1 MDLDDL
7 IKEHQEGVPRVSGL
21 IALWRTL
28 QRMDSVAWRAVR
40 DDPALQ
46 FARWLAA
53 IAAIVVYGFLPHA
66 ISNAPGYVPALVA
79 AVLLLPDAKSIT
91 VGGLKFDRLQK
102 DVIRQNEEIAK
113 LNQQINNSQKVIIAL
128 GPAVADAIITGKI
141 MQGEQALHES
151 AEAIEKFLE
160 SLKPLRSPYRAA
172 VAGRI
177 LKS

>member
-7 IKEHQEGVPRVSGL
+7 VKEHQEGVPRVSGL

-28 QRMDSVAWRAVR
+28 QRLDSVAWRAVR

-46 FARWLAA
+46 FARWLGAL
-53 IAAIVVYGFLPHA
+53 AAIVLYGLLPHV
-66 ISNAPGYVPALVA
+66 IGNAPVYVPALVA

-102 DVIRQNEEIAK
+102 DVIRQNEEIGK

-128 GPAVADAIITGKI
+128 GPAIVDAMLAGKI
-141 MQGEQALHES
+141 VQGEQAPHES
-151 AEAIEKFLE
+151 GTIEKSLE
-160 SLKPLRSPYRAA
+160 SLQPLGLLASVQLAPA
-172 VAGRI
+172 
-177 LKS
+177 